1 MFNYLVLLLLFIF
14 ILLYNNDLCMIY
26 VQLSASHT
34 RYIAYLPIVIRAW
47 NRIGYC
53 AIAIIAFHRF
63 TKEIMFIKNKLKE
76 LKCFVY
82 LLQLNNSLSL
92 HYSSKLARI
101 YGFTKLSN
109 LKRNTYF
116 YLPDADMIP
125 ISRKY
130 FQDMNKN
137 KLIIKSFD
145 KNGYG
150 FGNNKG
156 RWAMCYF
163 VANRFV
169 WEQIF
174 SQDLINE
181 NIQIITSHIIEKEL
195 NKGIR
200 YFEDFAYIDEVFMR
214 DKIKEW
220 SGYNTSTVF
229 HKRDYSSTRIDRSKW
244 PKDIFKINKNA
255 IIDVHLPKLPKEN
268 EKIKKIW
275 NKKIIPLQLLLFNYT
290 PYDLKYLRY
299 FIYNNEKNNSIK
311 KEIICK

>member
-1 MFNYLVLLLLFIF
+1 MRKLKDLGAKVYYFKNDNRFLLNYTSKLIRLFGFKLVTDARKFDYFYISDADIVPISKRF
-14 ILLYNNDLCMIY
+14 FYNTNY
-26 VQLSASHT
+26 
-34 RYIAYLPIVIRAW
+34 
-47 NRIGYC
+47 
-53 AIAIIAFHRF
+53 
-63 TKEIMFIKNKLKE
+63 NKL
-76 LKCFVY
+76 
-82 LLQLNNSLSL
+82 
-92 HYSSKLARI
+92 
-101 YGFTKLSN
+101 T
-109 LKRNTYF
+109 
-116 YLPDADMIP
+116 
-125 ISRKY
+125 
-130 FQDMNKN
+130 
-137 KLIIKSFD
+137 IKSFD
-145 KNGYG
+145 KKGYG
-150 FGNNKG
+150 YGNNKG

-268 EKIKKIW
+268 EKIIKIW